1 MKQRT
6 MSLRRVVGGGA
17 LLVLLVILAL
27 SVTGEI
33 HTWAVLLAVGICN
46 FAYGLE
52 SWWTARRRGKGPWW
66 RLVHNGTGA
75 VARWTHQLQHQS
87 ASPEG
92 EYKLLCASRVRPG
105 RPHSDTAQGQH
116 ADRRPCSR

>member
-33 HTWAVLLAVGICN
+33 HTWAGLLAVGICN

-66 RLVHNGTGA
+66 RNSTLALGTGF
-75 VARWTHQLQHQS
+75 
-87 ASPEG
+87 
-92 EYKLLCASRVRPG
+92 LLGGVGSVPFPMRV
-105 RPHSDTAQGQH
+105 
-116 ADRRPCSR
+116 